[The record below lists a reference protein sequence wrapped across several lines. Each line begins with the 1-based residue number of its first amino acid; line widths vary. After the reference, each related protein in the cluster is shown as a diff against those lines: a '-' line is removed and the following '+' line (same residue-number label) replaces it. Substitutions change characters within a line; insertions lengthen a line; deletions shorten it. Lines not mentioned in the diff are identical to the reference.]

1 MCSLKSES
9 YVGSVTSVSYVTSEN
24 FVQSVTSES
33 LCIVCDVGNLYAF
46 QATTASLKYFSDKFK
61 YLALYGSADRQPKM
75 ALRLRN
81 TSAKGRATFYH
92 NKVLCPPRCTT
103 RSCFW
108 CTLFTT
114 GPNATLVKC
123 PEKQDNCKCFPI

>member
-9 YVGSVTSVSYVTSEN
+9 YVGSVTSESYVQYVTSEN

-46 QATTASLKYFSDKFK
+46 QATTTSLKYFSDKFK

-75 ALRLRN
+75 ALRHRN
-81 TSAKGRATFYH
+81 TSAKVVQLDRPCYLLPQQSSLPSQVHYTIMF
-92 NKVLCPPRCTT
+92 
-103 RSCFW
+103 
-108 CTLFTT
+108 
-114 GPNATLVKC
+114 LVHLVY
-123 PEKQDNCKCFPI
+123 NWS